1 VLPSPCYVL
10 SDTHLGAA
18 PAAVE
23 RALLGFLR
31 ALRGR
36 ARSLVING
44 DLFDFWFEWDRVI
57 PREGFRVLAA
67 IADLREAGVEVVWVA
82 GNHDCWGGDFIR
94 QELGVDYHVGPWTG
108 SAAGWRARF
117 EHGDGL
123 REVEDRKYRALRSV
137 IRHPASIWL
146 YRWLHPDLGSRLAN
160 GSAQASRQLHRAQ
173 DDGAGLRAVAMDALA
188 RDSELELLVYGHSH
202 VPALERAP
210 GGGVYANAGSW
221 LFDPTFLCLTPE
233 QVTLLRWDA
242 ELAEGDRLDVLDR
255 RAQELLA
262 DA

>member
-1 VLPSPCYVL
+1 MLPAPCYVI
-10 SDTHLGAA
+10 SDTHLGVAS
-18 PAAVE
+18 PEVE
-23 RALLGFLR
+23 RSLVAFLR
-31 ALRGR
+31 ALPGR
-36 ARSLVING
+36 AGSLLING
-44 DLFDFWFEWDRVI
+44 DLFDFWFEWKSVI
-57 PREGFRVLAA
+57 PRTGFRVLAA
-67 IADLREAGVEVVWVA
+67 LADLRDAGVDVVWIA

-94 QELGVDYHVGPWTG
+94 QELGVDYRVGPWTG

-123 REVEDRKYRALRSV
+123 RDVEDRKYRALRSV

-146 YRWLHPDLGSRLAN
+146 YRLLHPDLGSRLAN
-160 GSAQASRQLHRAQ
+160 GSSQASRHLQPAR

-188 RDSELELLVYGHSH
+188 RESALELLVYGHSH

-210 GGGVYANAGSW
+210 GGGIYANAGSW

-233 QVTLLRWDA
+233 QVTLLRWNA
-242 ELAEGDRLDVLDR
+242 QLTEGDRLDVLDR
-255 RAQELLA
+255 RAQKLLA